1 MSDFLRCH
9 ELQHA
14 RPPCPSPTPGVHPNS
29 CPSSWW
35 CHPTISSSVV
45 PFSSCPQSLP
55 ASESFPVS
63 QLFAWGGQSI
73 GVSAFISPSKEYP
86 GLISFRSP
94 KAASCLAWRL
104 NKIVCSS
111 TMFYRDSHFEISIY
125 ISYSLLVVVDKIKK
139 NFLVALVKKNIVRPG
154 ILFYWNRME
163 QTVPLEP
170 LILFM
175 QFNIWNSQL
184 AEIRNKFL
192 WEDGKYETT
201 NWSPFPRFLVMK

>member
-1 MSDFLRCH
+1 ML
-9 ELQHA
+9 
-14 RPPCPSPTPGVHPNS
+14 
-29 CPSSWW
+29 
-35 CHPTISSSVV
+35 
-45 PFSSCPQSLP
+45 
-55 ASESFPVS
+55 
-63 QLFAWGGQSI
+63 
-73 GVSAFISPSKEYP
+73 
-86 GLISFRSP
+86 FRS
-94 KAASCLAWRL
+94 
-104 NKIVCSS
+104 KIVCSS

-192 WEDGKYETT
+192 
-201 NWSPFPRFLVMK
+201 

>member
-1 MSDFLRCH
+1 
-9 ELQHA
+9 
-14 RPPCPSPTPGVHPNS
+14 
-29 CPSSWW
+29 
-35 CHPTISSSVV
+35 
-45 PFSSCPQSLP
+45 
-55 ASESFPVS
+55 
-63 QLFAWGGQSI
+63 
-73 GVSAFISPSKEYP
+73 
-86 GLISFRSP
+86 
-94 KAASCLAWRL
+94 
-104 NKIVCSS
+104 
-111 TMFYRDSHFEISIY
+111 MFYRDSHFEISIY